1 MDAYSG
7 IDSHSS
13 PRTRRYFPR
22 RASRGPPGF
31 LFSAHAEVFPRFM
44 SWRRRSLTLLRARGG
59 ISIEEGDHRG
69 SRGSSPRT
77 RRYFRLL
84 RPPQGDRFLFSAHA
98 EVFPRPSVCCRS
110 SGPLLR
116 ARGGIS
122 KPGVLS
128 YTSPNSSPRT
138 RRYFRYL
145 GRRQRP
151 LKLFSAHAEVFP
163 RAGRN

>member
-31 LFSAHAEVFPRFM
+31 LFSAHAEVFP
-44 SWRRRSLTLLRARGG
+44 
-59 ISIEEGDHRG
+59 
-69 SRGSSPRT
+69 
-77 RRYFRLL
+77 
-84 RPPQGDRFLFSAHA
+84 FSYM
-98 EVFPRPSVCCRS
+98 EMRV

-122 KPGVLS
+122 RCGLKNTKS
-128 YTSPNSSPRT
+128 TCSSPRT
-138 RRYFRYL
+138 RRYFHSC
-145 GRRQRP
+145 RRCRATTG
-151 LKLFSAHAEVFP
+151 LFSAHAEVFP
-163 RAGRN
+163 KPGVEKYAGNTLLRARGGISYTDANNSHACFSSPHTRRYFPIKRPDLAPLQLFSAHAEVFP